1 MPSRPAV
8 LRLALVSYLPAAL
21 LAGAPA
27 RAAEPAAPAA
37 SRATSARTWTVD
49 DILLEEAARDFRV
62 APDGRTVV
70 WVKTAMDAKKGAR
83 VANLFLSRLDGA
95 PDETALTR
103 GKDRNTHPRFS
114 PDGRTIAFLSNR
126 VRPDDGGEEGEKAAD
141 EEDDKTQIWLVRAA
155 GGEPWP
161 LTKLD
166 REIADFGWKDAET
179 LVVAAA
185 EEKSLDE
192 RKRKEAKDTSEPIE
206 DAEATPP
213 VRLFAVSAKDGA
225 LTRLTDGRD
234 WIEWVELSPDG
245 RYAAAL
251 HAQSLS
257 FQYDHR
263 TLPVLK
269 VHDLAAGTA
278 RTVFEGKRV
287 LPTGVAWAP
296 DSKGFYVTH
305 SYSSHPTYFTATI
318 ELLQYVDAASG
329 AAAPVDLQ
337 WKNGLGTK
345 AVLPTADGFLALLA
359 DGIVHRPARYVRA
372 GGGFA
377 RQDLAGAHVPH
388 VFDWAI
394 GRDGATVVYDHST
407 ATKPPQLHRARLEGA
422 RLADEAVLTTLNPGH
437 AKKPVHRMEVLR
449 WKGARD
455 EEVTGL
461 LYYPLG
467 WKEGTK
473 HPLFLSIHGG
483 PAGGADMDVWSQ
495 GWDYPKLLLAQKG
508 AFLLEVNHGSSN
520 FGLDW
525 VESIC
530 CGNYYD
536 LERVDLE
543 KGVDTVIAR
552 GLADPDRL
560 ATMGWS
566 NGSILTTE
574 LVTRSR
580 RYKVASAGAGDVEWI
595 SDWGNVDF
603 GASFDNYY
611 LGKAPYED
619 PELYVRK
626 SPYFRLKDVTTPMIV
641 YTGTEDRNVPPS
653 QSWSHFRVM
662 QQVGQGARP
671 LRHLP
676 RRAARPAEVRP
687 PEAQG
692 RGGPRVVRPLPLR
705 HAGRGRGGEGRLAA
719 REGARAEGLRAG
731 RHGLRPHREG
741 PPRAGDGRARG
752 PAPVALRGDA
762 GAVRGLRPGVPV
774 RPGHGQLAGER
785 DPLREGGG
793 LRGVAR
799 SRDRRAVAA
808 AEGGRGEG
816 ALRRARGRREHARRL
831 GRLPAEPGGRGQ
843 PAREGEG
850 ARGRGAAPRGGRA
863 PRGSRRERRPAR
875 RRRQRGRV
883 GDGRGRPGRAPRRE
897 RRRPGEEP
905 GPRRGGRRRLPRHP
919 AGRRELK
926 ARQGGAARPATRP
939 GSGSGRAASPPG
951 LST

>member
-8 LRLALVSYLPAAL
+8 LRLALVSCLPAAL
-21 LAGAPA
+21 LAGGPA

-37 SRATSARTWTVD
+37 SRAPSARTWTVD
-49 DILLEEAARDFRV
+49 DILLEESARDFRV
-62 APDGRTVV
+62 SPDGRTVV

-95 PDETALTR
+95 PDEIALTR
-103 GKDRNTHPRFS
+103 GRDRNEHPRFS
-114 PDGRTIAFLSNR
+114 PDGRTIAFLSSR
-126 VRPDDGGEEGEKAAD
+126 ARPDDGEDEDEKTAD
-141 EEDDKTQIWLVRAA
+141 EDDEKTRIWLVRTT

-166 REIADFGWKDAET
+166 RDIADFGWKDAET

-206 DAEATPP
+206 DAVSTPP

-225 LTRLTDGRD
+225 PTRLTDGRD

-257 FQYDHR
+257 FQYDHK
-263 TLPVLK
+263 TLPLLMI
-269 VHDLAAGTA
+269 HDLSAGTT
-278 RTVFEGKRV
+278 RVVFEGKRV

-318 ELLQYVDAASG
+318 ELLQWVDAASG
-329 AAAPVDLQ
+329 AAAAVDLQ

-372 GGGFA
+372 GGGFT

-388 VFDWAI
+388 LFDWTI
-394 GRDGATVVYDHST
+394 GRDGTTVVYDHST
-407 ATKPPQLHRARLEGA
+407 ATQPPQLHRARLEGA
-422 RLADEAVLTTLNPGH
+422 RLADETVLTTLNPGH

-483 PAGGADMDVWSQ
+483 PAGGTDMDVWSQ

-508 AFLLEVNHGSSN
+508 AFLLEVNYHGSSN

-543 KGVDTVIAR
+543 KGVDAVIAR

-662 QQVGQGARP
+662 QQVGKTPVRFVTFPGEPHGLQKYAHQKRKVEEDLAWFDRYLFGTPAGDAAVKDGSPLARALERKGFARVGNSYGRTVKGLLVP
-671 LRHLP
+671 ETVEHEGLRLSRFEVTRAQYAAFDRAYRFDPATANWPASGIPYEKAAAYAAWLARATGEPWRLP
-676 RRAARPAEVRP
+676 KAAEVKALYAAAGDDENTLDAWAGYP
-687 PEAQG
+687 PNPEDAASL
-692 RGGPRVVRPLPLR
+692 REKAKELGGAAPLLEEVGR
-705 HAGRGRGGEGRLAA
+705 HAGAGENDDLHDVGGNVAEWATGEDGRGVLLGGSA
-719 REGARAEGLRAG
+719 
-731 RHGLRPHREG
+731 
-741 PPRAGDGRARG
+741 DV
-752 PAPVALRGDA
+752 PAKSP
-762 GAVRGLRPGVPV
+762 
-774 RPGHGQLAGER
+774 
-785 DPLREGGG
+785 
-793 LRGVAR
+793 
-799 SRDRRAVAA
+799 
-808 AEGGRGEG
+808 
-816 ALRRARGRREHARRL
+816 
-831 GRLPAEPGGRGQ
+831 
-843 PAREGEG
+843 
-850 ARGRGAAPRGGRA
+850 GRGAAAGDAYRGIRLI
-863 PRGSRRERRPAR
+863 
-875 RRRQRGRV
+875 V
-883 GDGRGRPGRAPRRE
+883 GN
-897 RRRPGEEP
+897 
-905 GPRRGGRRRLPRHP
+905 
-919 AGRRELK
+919 
-926 ARQGGAARPATRP
+926 
-939 GSGSGRAASPPG
+939 
-951 LST
+951 